1 MSGYKKKEKHRLYV
15 DIRSRY
21 QAKRQTKKWKHSKRI
36 KKENLRYQVVTKQ
49 AQVSKP
55 FTDHIAPKQFSF
67 VHNTNDVL
75 KYFIDAEKLF
85 KSKHKLNLNIDDI
98 EELTPDAISLLVA
111 SINDKDFHHNS
122 GYKGDAPKKPE
133 LKKIFKESGFYNFVN
148 SKGFNRASNG
158 NLLHKEM
165 HTKVMPIVA
174 QSAAL
179 TGIKHTFGNENPY
192 EPLYDILIECM
203 SNTNN
208 HASLDSAEKCKWWLY
223 VYNDPTSKNTSYS
236 FLDLGVGIFDSIVV
250 QGYLKKV
257 FKGTIAYKN
266 ISIVDDLLS
275 GKIQSRIDEDN
286 EIRGKGIPQIVEH
299 SKLNTFKEFYIIT
312 NDVKINLKTGGREQ
326 LNYNFSGTFLYWEI
340 QNTNTTE

>member
-1 MSGYKKKEKHRLYV
+1 MKRSKKNYRRKLFL

-21 QAKRQTKKWKHSKRI
+21 QAKRHRYDWKQRKR
-36 KKENLRYQVVTKQ
+36 KRKFNLHNKIVAKQVQ
-49 AQVSKP
+49 LLKP
-55 FTDHIAPKQFSF
+55 YTDHVAPKKFSF
-67 VHNTNDVL
+67 VYNTNEVL

-133 LKKIFKESGFYNFVN
+133 LKKIFKESGFYNFVH
-148 SKGFNRASNG
+148 SRGFNRATNG

-165 HTKVMPIVA
+165 HTKVMPVVA
-174 QSAAL
+174 QKAAL
-179 TGIKHTFGNENPY
+179 TGIKHTFENENPY

-208 HASLDSAEKCKWWLY
+208 HASLNSIKKCKWWLY
-223 VYNDPTSKNTSYS
+223 VYNDPISKNTSYS
-236 FLDLGVGIFDSIVV
+236 FLDLGVGIFDSVIV
-250 QGYLKKV
+250 QGYLKKL
-257 FKGTIAYKN
+257 FKGTIAYRN
-266 ISIVDDLLS
+266 INIVDDLLA
-275 GKIQSRIDEDN
+275 GKIQSRVDEDN

-299 SKLNTFKEFYIIT
+299 SKLENFKEFYIIT
-312 NDVKINLKTGGREQ
+312 NDVKINLKTSVSEQ
-326 LNYNFSGTFLYWEI
+326 LNSNFSGTFLYWEI
-340 QNTNTTE
+340 QNK